1 LAEVAFH
8 AWDVQFS
15 LGRDPKLDEQIAGL
29 LLPTLLESN
38 APRIYAVGL
47 TPQRG
52 SGERYLLA
60 TADDPL
66 ARWLVRI
73 DPDKLEARRGDAPAD
88 MTITGSAASLALLIY
103 GRCELATLAQS
114 GAVRLDGDLALADRF
129 ALIFPRP

>member
-1 LAEVAFH
+1 MAFH

-15 LGRDPKLDEQIAGL
+15 LGRDPKLDEQVAAL

-38 APRIYAVGL
+38 APRIYAAGL

-52 SGERYLLA
+52 SGERYLFVVP
-60 TADDPL
+60 DDPA
-66 ARWLVRI
+66 ARWLVTI
-73 DPDKLEARRGDAPAD
+73 DPDRLEALRGDAPAD
-88 MTITGSAASLALLIY
+88 VTMTGSAASLALLIY

-114 GAVRLDGDLALADRF
+114 GAVRVDGDLVLADRF